1 MSSNANGELIICCV
15 KKEKKKHSLNSAE
28 WKKSLK
34 VKKKKNE

>member
-15 KKEKKKHSLNSAE
+15 KKKKKHSLNSAE

-34 VKKKKNE
+34 VKKKK